1 MKRYFIVKN
10 ETLVKQLK
18 DFEIMKNKVDDTF
31 KVFVEEY
38 GIEATEYYQFTDQL
52 RICPTENDIQKFK
65 EQLKADK
72 ETFKKN
78 SAISKAWVE
87 LCEVNKLNT
96 PRKPVWELRD
106 LICCGVY
113 RFRSSLF
120 SLNDEVYGTFEADS
134 DFNLPEEHFVE
145 LKASEFYKIV
155 EDAQGKDG
163 E

>member
-1 MKRYFIVKN
+1 MERYFIVKN

-18 DFEIMKNKVDDTF
+18 DYESMRQKVDEAF
-31 KVFVEEY
+31 KEFVKEH
-38 GIEATEYYQFTDQL
+38 GIETTEYYQFTDQL
-52 RICPTENDIQKFK
+52 RICPTENDIQKFRN
-65 EQLKADK
+65 QLKVDN

-78 SAISKAWVE
+78 SVLSKAWVE
-87 LCEVNKLNT
+87 CCKANELRT

-106 LICCGVY
+106 LIRGGFY

-120 SLNDEVYGTFEADS
+120 SLNDEVYGTFEADA
-134 DFNLPEEHFVE
+134 DFNFSEEDFVE

-155 EDAQGKDG
+155 E